1 MSKYVEFYTIYMN
14 KISVSN
20 EVLNRA
26 ILIIK
31 NDDRSITMPRKSPQT
46 NEETDLEKIVQIPNS
61 QIEEIENLTRM
72 LAAVLDYL
80 TDEDNEEI
88 DVEFMLDNTEGLREW
103 HKQYRESNRKVIEEE
118 IKESLENLS
127 FEELQKIREQ
137 IKGKP
142 N

>member
-1 MSKYVEFYTIYMN
+1 
-14 KISVSN
+14 
-20 EVLNRA
+20 
-26 ILIIK
+26 
-31 NDDRSITMPRKSPQT
+31 MPRKSPQT